1 MRNKLLLGA
10 AAVLGLTSVSGD
22 VSAQSNIKA
31 ALLDMSAIVGM
42 GTVGMMSPGAMGNGT
57 MGPGTMGPGDMGN
70 AMTGMMGM
78 MGVMAIR
85 LDHNPVKTGDV
96 TFDVTN
102 WSRSTV
108 HKMAVVAV
116 DSPSSQLPFDYSQ
129 SRVREDQIKILG
141 ETSELQPN
149 ELKSFA
155 CSS

>member
-10 AAVLGLTSVSGD
+10 VAVFTLTSVSVD

-42 GTVGMMSPGAMGNGT
+42 GTVGMMSPGTMGNGT

-85 LDHNPVKTGDV
+85 LDHNPVKAGDV

-108 HKMAVVAV
+108 HEMAGCGRGQSVIAVAFRL
-116 DSPSSQLPFDYSQ
+116 LPVKG
-129 SRVREDQIKILG
+129 SRRSNQN
-141 ETSELQPN
+141 PR
-149 ELKSFA
+149 
-155 CSS
+155 